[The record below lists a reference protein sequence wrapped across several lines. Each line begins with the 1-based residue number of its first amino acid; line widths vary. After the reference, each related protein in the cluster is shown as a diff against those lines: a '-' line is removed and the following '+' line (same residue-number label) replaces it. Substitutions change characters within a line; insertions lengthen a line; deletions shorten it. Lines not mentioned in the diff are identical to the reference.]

1 MHESYLP
8 PKIYIINH
16 ISGNCRS
23 ASDKLM
29 PDAKKNNNENLKSL
43 AVIYFT
49 FSKSCYQFKM
59 LRSYM

>member
-43 AVIYFT
+43 AAIIKQKVVINFQC
-49 FSKSCYQFKM
+49 F
-59 LRSYM
+59 R

>member
-43 AVIYFT
+43 AV
-49 FSKSCYQFKM
+49 K
-59 LRSYM
+59 